1 MASAGDQADLLF
13 TQSLLNDAN
22 ISYLKE
28 LAVSDDPQIESVVC
42 VLLRRSLLRKIGE
55 KSHRCAWPENPHQ
68 LQTLERC
75 PIIWRPD
82 LDCRRCGERK
92 ALVKGLLASRHSR
105 SPGAFIWIQFQCWLG
120 C

>member
-28 LAVSDDPQIESVVC
+28 LAVSDDPQIESVAC
-42 VLLRRSLLRKIGE
+42 ILPRCSLLTNIGDE
-55 KSHRCAWPENPHQ
+55 SHRRPWSENPHQ

-75 PIIWRPD
+75 PIIWRQD
-82 LDCRRCGERK
+82 LDCRRFGERK

-105 SPGAFIWIQFQCWLG
+105 SPGAIIRI
-120 C
+120 